1 MSQKHVRD
9 VITEF
14 IDSEAPEVLTVC
26 GGWGVGKTFAIKS
39 IIAQYRGTKSLKKY
53 SYVSVF
59 GAPSLSSIKS
69 TIVTTQRTLPFK
81 TEQVDSKRDKI
92 GSRFSAREWVNQF
105 REINTLGFKHIVVAA
120 EMVLASMAQDM
131 LIVIDDV
138 ERLSKAISMRDLMGL
153 VSELKEQHRCKVILI
168 LNNDKLSNNREEFD
182 EYREKVIDQN
192 LNFTLAPSEA
202 GELGLSNDTPLRNLA
217 IDNIG
222 KLEISNIRVI
232 KKIERAL
239 KMLYPIVKN
248 RSNLLQI
255 QLATSVCVFAAAIY
269 ERGRQFPTPGEV
281 LKYNRF
287 VRISKIAAGT
297 SQGDSEPEWVGLLE
311 RVNFAGADDFDR
323 SICIAMEHG
332 YIPNSEI
339 ETAVAS
345 LDAAAHKQRLDEIF
359 KAAWDL
365 FHDRLDVSVDQLTD
379 ALTSAVQQ
387 SAAVIS
393 TVNMNSTAR
402 LLRELGRNS
411 EANDAIDEWID
422 QNRATPSAFDLH
434 HAEMFGEI
442 DDPYLREKCTTEA
455 KINRPLLPLQQAID
469 LLVENKHWN
478 DAIPATLAAATRDE
492 LINIIK
498 NNQGDNLNLVV
509 TAISQVRGEDEANEA
524 IRQTLRAALISIAEE
539 SPVNRLR
546 VKRWGIDLDAI
557 NPPAS

>member
-14 IDSEAPEVLTVC
+14 IDSEAPEVLAVC

-53 SYVSVF
+53 AYVSVF

-69 TIVTTQRTLPFK
+69 TIVTTQRTLPLK

-105 REINTLGFKHIVVAA
+105 RDINTLGFKHIVVAA

-168 LNNDKLSNNREEFD
+168 LNNEKLNNNREEFD

-202 GELGLSNDTPLRNLA
+202 GELGLSNDTPLRHFT

-222 KLEISNIRVI
+222 KLEISNIRII

-239 KMLYPIVKN
+239 KMLYPIVEK
-248 RSNLLQI
+248 RSKLLQD
-255 QLATSVCVFAAAIY
+255 QLAISICVFAAAIY
-269 ERGRQFPTPGEV
+269 ERGRGFATPEEV
-281 LKYNRF
+281 LKYSRF
-287 VRISKIAAGT
+287 ARIGKIAAGT
-297 SQGDSEPEWVGLLE
+297 TQADSEPAWVGLLE
-311 RVNFAGADDFDR
+311 RVNFTGADDFDR
-323 SICIAMEHG
+323 GICIAMEHG
-332 YIPNSEI
+332 YIPDSEI
-339 ETAVAS
+339 ETAVAN

-365 FHDRLDVSVDQLTD
+365 FHDRLDVSVNQLTN
-379 ALTSAVQQ
+379 ALMSAVKQ
-387 SAAVIS
+387 SASVIS

-411 EANDAIDEWID
+411 EANGAIDEWIT
-422 QNRATPSAFDLH
+422 QNRATPSAFDLN
-434 HAEMFGEI
+434 HAQMFGEI
-442 DDPYLREKCTTEA
+442 DDPYLREKCTDEA
-455 KINRPLLPLQQAID
+455 KINRRLLPLQQAID
-469 LLVENKHWN
+469 ILVENERWD

-492 LINIIK
+492 LKTLIK
-498 NNQGDNLNLVV
+498 NNQGNNLNLVV
-509 TAISQVRGEDEANEA
+509 TAISEVRGGNEENA
-524 IRQTLRAALISIAEE
+524 EIRQKLREALISIAEE
-539 SPVNRLR
+539 SLVNRLR
-546 VKRWGIDLDAI
+546 VKRWGIDLDAV
-557 NPPAS
+557 NAPTS